1 MLQKVK
7 RDAWKP
13 LRMER
18 KQNQTEHRRMRYGC
32 GETATERRERRI
44 RWNCRKWG
52 GERERD
58 RERERGCECMCVCVS
73 ENEKPR
79 RGIPSLCRRRRML

>member
-7 RDAWKP
+7 RGAWKP

-52 GERERD
+52 GERERERD
-58 RERERGCECMCVCVS
+58 REA
-73 ENEKPR
+73 
-79 RGIPSLCRRRRML
+79 